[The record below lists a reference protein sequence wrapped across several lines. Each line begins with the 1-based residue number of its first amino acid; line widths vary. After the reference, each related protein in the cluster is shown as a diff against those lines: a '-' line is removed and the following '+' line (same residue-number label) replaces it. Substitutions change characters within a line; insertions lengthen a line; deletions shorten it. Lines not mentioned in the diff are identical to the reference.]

1 MPTKK
6 RGKGTRS
13 AVRTKKARSTTAGG
27 RRMKPRAAAAR
38 ATSAKSRA
46 NAPSRRTA
54 ARGRTAA
61 AGGGKGP
68 GRGTASSTAGLA
80 ALKSRFQ
87 KEKSALEKRLTDS
100 VREIGQLRHHEARV
114 AQLERQ
120 LKERDET
127 IGQLRAQ
134 VSELRNRDLEPPD
147 DEEVQPSLA
156 LGSRSSRD
164 LDDLEEDLG
173 PEDDD
178 ELI

>member
-13 AVRTKKARSTTAGG
+13 AVRKKTRSSTAGG
-27 RRMKPRAAAAR
+27 RRMKSRTATGRAATAKAR
-38 ATSAKSRA
+38 VKASA
-46 NAPSRRTA
+46 RRTA
-54 ARGRTAA
+54 GKTATRAKGTATASTAA
-61 AGGGKGP
+61 
-68 GRGTASSTAGLA
+68 LA
-80 ALKSRFQ
+80 ALKSRFE
-87 KEKSALEKRLTDS
+87 KEKTALEKRLTDS

-147 DEEVQPSLA
+147 DEEIQPSLA

-164 LDDLEEDLG
+164 LDDLEDDLG
-173 PEDDD
+173 PDDDD

>member
-1 MPTKK
+1 MKTRAKTKASS
-6 RGKGTRS
+6 RG
-13 AVRTKKARSTTAGG
+13 AAGG
-27 RRMKPRAAAAR
+27 RRTAGRA
-38 ATSAKSRA
+38 K
-46 NAPSRRTA
+46 
-54 ARGRTAA
+54 GA
-61 AGGGKGP
+61 AGGNAA
-68 GRGTASSTAGLA
+68 ASSAALA
-80 ALKSRFQ
+80 ALKSRFE

-147 DEEVQPSLA
+147 DEEIQPSLA

-164 LDDLEEDLG
+164 IDDLEDDLG